1 MKFILRETSD
11 FKGCHLC
18 WAFGSP
24 LSPECNI
31 RNPET
36 NPRYAA
42 IRAMFPEARNCGECK
57 ALWFA
62 QRHETPTARL
72 GAYYWVPVT
81 EHSTLEE
88 E

>member
-1 MKFILRETSD
+1 MKFILRETPGLT
-11 FKGCHLC
+11 GCSHC
-18 WAFGSP
+18 WALGSP
-24 LSPECNI
+24 LFTECSV

-42 IRAMFPEARNCGECK
+42 IRAIFPEARNCWECK

-62 QRHETPTARL
+62 QRQEIPTARL
-72 GAYYWVPVT
+72 NAYYWVPVT

-88 E
+88 K

>member
-1 MKFILRETSD
+1 MKLILRETASLR
-11 FKGCHLC
+11 GCSLC
-18 WAFGSP
+18 WAHSSP
-24 LSPECNI
+24 RFSECSI
-31 RNPET
+31 WNPET

-42 IRAMFPEARNCGECK
+42 IRATFPEAQNCGECK

-62 QRHETPTARL
+62 QQHEIPTTRL
-72 GAYYWVPVT
+72 SAYYWVPVT